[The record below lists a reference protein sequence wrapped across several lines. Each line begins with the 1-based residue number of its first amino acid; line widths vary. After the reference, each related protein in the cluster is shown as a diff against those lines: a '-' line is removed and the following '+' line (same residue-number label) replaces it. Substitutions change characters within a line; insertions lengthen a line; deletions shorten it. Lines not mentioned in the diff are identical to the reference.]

1 MGVCSSKAKRGSPDV
16 NDSNSS
22 NQQQDTRFQ
31 RPTNQ
36 NRRSITYA
44 RPRDP
49 GDNDDT
55 LRRYDATNQTEEL
68 ELGGLKIRYGYM
80 SQRGYYP
87 DGKFQC
93 GWKLLFSFRI
103 MVLASTTCHTHDTPV
118 STSKLSLIHSNLQ
131 HLFQNQS
138 LQFSI
143 EK

>member
-1 MGVCSSKAKRGSPDV
+1 MGGCSSKVKRGSPDA
-16 NDSNSS
+16 NDSNSGI
-22 NQQQDTRFQ
+22 QQQDTRFQ

-103 MVLASTTCHTHDTPV
+103 IVMRLLQQHATHTTP
-118 STSKLSLIHSNLQ
+118 L
-131 HLFQNQS
+131 
-138 LQFSI
+138 
-143 EK
+143 